1 MRILYL
7 HPRSWT
13 GEYPMLVKL
22 RSLGHEVCVLEEDRA
37 LPAARRY
44 ADHFEQAGDGI
55 RTLWYNPRRGIERLL
70 TWPWDRYHRRAFDG
84 RNLAHRA
91 WVIASAARHFR
102 PDVVIA
108 SDGFTYA
115 IPAASLRQAGILKAP
130 LVVSF
135 IGGDILDCPEADY
148 GRRRTP
154 ATTRLIMRVVRHA
167 DRLRPVSPKLADVL
181 RRDGADDSRICVIPS
196 HLVADAEV
204 VGAVLAD
211 RPRIVAAIRAG
222 YGIPPTAP
230 LVVTLSGNQKGKG
243 LHVLAEAWPRIVAAF
258 PDAHWLLCGPEDPWL
273 AAAVW
278 PQLEAAGVRKSVI
291 ASGRLSGRS
300 VFEHLAAA
308 DVHANPTLC
317 EGLNMVTVEAAAVGT
332 PTVCGD
338 GAGIAGWLER
348 YGAGAVVPAGD
359 AAAMADATISAL
371 ANPAQLAAW
380 SEAGLKMT
388 ADFTLDRVAGQLV
401 ALFESTMEKPSAWRP
416 D

>member
-22 RSLGHEVCVLEEDRA
+22 RSLGHEVCVLEEDRS
-37 LPAARRY
+37 LSAARRH
-44 ADHFEQAGDGI
+44 AEHFEQSGDGI
-55 RTLWYNPRRGIERLL
+55 PTLWYNPRRGIERLL
-70 TWPWDRYHRRAFDG
+70 TWPSDRYHRRAFDG
-84 RNLAHRA
+84 RNLSHRA
-91 WVIASAARHFR
+91 WIIAAAARHFR

-115 IPAASLRQAGILKAP
+115 IPAATLRQQGILQAP

-148 GRRRTP
+148 GRRRTA
-154 ATTRLIMRVVRHA
+154 ATPRLIMRVVRYA
-167 DRLRPVSPKLADVL
+167 DRLRPVSPKLAAVL
-181 RRDGADDSRICVIPS
+181 RGDGADDKRIGVIPS
-196 HLVADAEV
+196 HLVADAEI
-204 VGAVLAD
+204 VGAVLGD
-211 RPRIVAAIRAG
+211 RDRIAAAIRAR
-222 YGIPPTAP
+222 YGIPPAAP

-243 LHVLAEAWPRIVAAF
+243 LHVLAMAWPRIVAAI

-273 AAAVW
+273 VSAVW

-291 ASGRLSGRS
+291 ASGRLTGRS

-332 PTVCGD
+332 PTICGD

-348 YGAGAVVPAGD
+348 YEAGAVVPAGD
-359 AAAMADATISAL
+359 ADAMADATIGAL

-388 ADFTLDRVAGQLV
+388 ADFTLDRVAAQLL
-401 ALFESTMEKPSAWRP
+401 ALFESTKETPFTRRP